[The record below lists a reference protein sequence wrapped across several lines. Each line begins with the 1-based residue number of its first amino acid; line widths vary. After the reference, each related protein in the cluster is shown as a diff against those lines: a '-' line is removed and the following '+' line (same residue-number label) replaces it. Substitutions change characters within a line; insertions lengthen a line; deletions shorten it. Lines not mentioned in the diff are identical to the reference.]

1 MDGLLRARDCPIG
14 VASALKFCH
23 VCLRDAVGR
32 ISAFHFAEIDH
43 VVRPVDHQ
51 VDLRPM
57 RVSLVRD
64 MPPAPDL
71 GIHAANALEILYGEK
86 ANSVPSQAYLNLSPE
101 RLVLLNDLWED
112 LKVENTIGNGIY
124 ICCGIILAAIILLT
138 IVQTVKKRK
147 RAKYYT
153 EQPK

>member
-1 MDGLLRARDCPIG
+1 KVMTE
-14 VASALKFCH
+14 VH
-23 VCLRDAVGR
+23 
-32 ISAFHFAEIDH
+32 
-43 VVRPVDHQ
+43 
-51 VDLRPM
+51 
-57 RVSLVRD
+57 
-64 MPPAPDL
+64 PD
-71 GIHAANALEILYGEK
+71 ALEILYGEK

-153 EQPK
+153 EPTK